1 MSALRV
7 RVHRDRCLATAAC
20 VYTAPGVFDVGDDA
34 VVAVVGD
41 PDSDPEA
48 VRNAVAECPV
58 AALELVED

>member
-1 MSALRV
+1 VSTLRV

-20 VYTAPGVFDVGDDA
+20 VYTAPGVFEVGDDA

-41 PDSDPEA
+41 PEANPQA
-48 VRNAVAECPV
+48 VRDAVAECPV